1 MTVTQGTLMPSH
13 FLDRLTPR
21 AYPRTRLFSAAI
33 VWDCVG
39 VFLCLKGV
47 YLSIDMSVEIIM
59 LTFLVGLCLG
69 LVKSR
74 VVFDQVAGKIIEHIG
89 SRPTRA
95 CLGGLFSVRN
105 WALILVMVFFGKAL
119 GVLPMHSG
127 LKTGLYVMVGS
138 GLGYSSRLL
147 WRAWRNSPADGLQ
160 NS

>member
-1 MTVTQGTLMPSH
+1 MPQH

-39 VFLCLKGV
+39 AFLCIKGM
-47 YLSIDMSVEIIM
+47 YLSFGRPVEIIM
-59 LTFLVGLCLG
+59 TALLVGLCLG
-69 LVKSR
+69 IVKSR
-74 VVFDQVAGKIIEHIG
+74 IVFDRVAEKIIKHIG
-89 SRPTRA
+89 SRPSQS

-105 WALILVMVFFGKAL
+105 WALIFVMAFFGKAL
-119 GVLPMHSG
+119 GALPIHSA

-138 GLGYSSRLL
+138 GLGFSSRLL
-147 WRAWRNSPADGLQ
+147 WRAWRNSPAGDLQ